1 MKLISDI
8 INELMDYGAPI
19 SGALIK
25 TKVLASRIGHT
36 ELSDWVK
43 DELNGYEEGSAVP
56 DYRHTTGIPTGN
68 YLNGNM
74 QYRKATIPIG
84 HLNDEE
90 RYILTNVIVRESVSA
105 VEDLVKKNGLKIS
118 VDSKSATYL
127 AHTIRELGNP
137 YFQIV
142 SIYLDIPASF
152 LPNILSGV
160 RTKLLDFMLA
170 VENQFGTETEIED
183 LKSKKATIT
192 NIMNTTINNTGDG
205 VVIASGDNNKVT
217 ANINVSKGSKTELEN
232 YLSENAIEDSDIQDL
247 LRIID
252 EEPATA
258 IDKYSTKVKAWIIMM
273 LNKAA
278 NGTWEV
284 GIGAAGALLG
294 DAIAR
299 YYGLK

>member
-8 INELMDYGAPI
+8 INELMDYNAPI

-25 TKVLASRIGHT
+25 TKVLASRIGHA

-43 DELNGYEEGSAVP
+43 DELNGYGEGSTVP
-56 DYRHTTGIPTGN
+56 DYRHTAGMPTGN
-68 YLNGNM
+68 YINGNM

-90 RYILTNVIVRESVSA
+90 ISILTNVVVRESVSA
-105 VEDLVKKNGLKIS
+105 IEELVKKNGLKIS
-118 VDSKSATYL
+118 LGSQSATYL
-127 AHTIRELGNP
+127 EQTIRELGNP
-137 YFQIV
+137 YFQIL
-142 SIYLDIPASF
+142 SIYLNIPASF

-160 RTKLLDFMLA
+160 RTKLLDFMLE

-183 LKSKKATIT
+183 LKSKKAAIT

-247 LRIID
+247 LTIID

-258 IDKYSTKVKAWIIMM
+258 IDKYSTKVNTWIIMM
-273 LNKAA
+273 LNKAV

-284 GIGAAGALLG
+284 GIGAAGALL
-294 DAIAR
+294 
-299 YYGLK
+299 